1 MADKKVDID
10 KKVPLGVEVKGF
22 ILLNGRKVQRAFD
35 ELGEGALEDDLLSE
49 YDKYG
54 GAIKTKDGRKL
65 VTGCF
70 YDFVEGKAKK
80 GFDNLEI
87 EESSFEDEY
96 VLVPK
101 KKKKKAPTTTATLSK
116 KVKTLKKESKKDE

>member
-35 ELGEGALEDDLLSE
+35 VLGEGALEDDLLSE

-87 EESSFEDEY
+87 EESNFEDEY

>member
-35 ELGEGALEDDLLSE
+35 VLGEGALEDDLLSE

-87 EESSFEDEY
+87 AESNFEDEY

-101 KKKKKAPTTTATLSK
+101 KKKKVAPTTKESLQK

>member
-1 MADKKVDID
+1 MADKEVNLD
-10 KKVPLGVEVKGF
+10 KKVPMGVKVKGF
-22 ILLNGRKVQRAFD
+22 ILVNGRKVQRAFD

-87 EESSFEDEY
+87 EESNFEDEY

>member
-1 MADKKVDID
+1 MANKKVDVD
-10 KKVPLGVEVKGF
+10 KKVPMGVEVQGF
-22 ILLNGRKVQRAFD
+22 ILVNGRKVQRAFE
-35 ELGEGALEDDLLSE
+35 ELGEGALEEDLLSE

-87 EESSFEDEY
+87 AEGNFEDEY

-101 KKKKKAPTTTATLSK
+101 KKKKVAPTTKESLQK
-116 KVKTLKKESKKDE
+116 KVKTLKKESKKNE